1 MRTFL
6 TKIEDFFASIA
17 NRLAGSKEKEE
28 PDKAPGLL
36 DRVDLFFARFDGSFL
51 IWSFFLSFAVML
63 LVYVAMDVYPF
74 GKSSVLVLD
83 LNGQYVQ
90 FFAGLRDIFHGDGS
104 LLYSFSRSLGGEY
117 LGIFTYYLASPFS
130 WLVVLFPE
138 KNILEALLLMI
149 TLKAGCCGLTF
160 GAFLHYTRRP
170 PKTITVALSVL
181 YALSSYMVVM
191 QHNTMWIDA
200 VMLLPLLLWGLE
212 RLVRYRKPLLYVA
225 SLALLFMTN
234 YYTGYMVAIFTAIYF
249 FYLFAAHASE
259 EINPHGERCHF
270 GTSILRVG
278 VYTLIGIGISA
289 ILLLPAYYSLTFG
302 KTDFANSSTAF
313 VAKFDIIDF
322 IAKMFPGA
330 YDTVRTGNDPVH
342 PAGLPWVYSG
352 TLSLILLP
360 LYFAAKRIP
369 TREKAAT
376 GGLALLLFFSM
387 YINTLDLLWHGGSH
401 PNWLNCR
408 YSFIFTFVILLMAA
422 RTLTHIKSVDYC
434 IPPAVCGALVLFVI
448 ILQKLGLTYT
458 SDGVTREFFDDLW
471 GVWLSIG
478 CLAVY
483 CILLLFLTGHD
494 RTSPRY
500 EPIATLLVAVIC
512 IEVLLNGVFM
522 LRRQHEDVII
532 SSHDSYHSFYDVY
545 KEPVD
550 YVKETDAALFYRM
563 DKSFQHYVTDSFV
576 LGYNGLASSTSTL
589 NSSVIAFQ
597 RYLGMRADSHW
608 TEATGATVASG
619 ALLGVK
625 YWITKEGDTVDPI
638 YKKYATAG
646 SAELG
651 TATVTYQNPYALP
664 LLFAAHP
671 AIKDVNY
678 AIPGDSQDYYDGN
691 TLREEYEDAL
701 WSPFERL
708 NATYAALTGRDDLL
722 VYTPLD
728 AEWSLTGG
736 LEIDT
741 TTYKATTIKS
751 HTYLVNGGNAN
762 ARLVFKVDAPA
773 DGSPI
778 YFYMPT
784 RYAREFT
791 VYVNG
796 EELYANKAESRTAGA
811 QYPGG
816 AAQASIL
823 TIDTTDVIGSLSVE
837 LYFPSDAFFLADVP
851 HFYTIDE
858 AALAEAAEILSAGG
872 ISLTVAKEH
881 RFEGT
886 LTAAEGFTTV
896 QTTIPYDAGWRIY
909 VDGERVEGYETL
921 GAMLAFD
928 LTEAGMHEIT
938 LRYCPSLYV
947 LGLITTIV
955 CFLIALAVLILINL
969 QKRGKLRL
977 EGGNVVSLTLLF
989 FLPPA
994 KGLVERPLGG
1004 EEPPARPMQNDE
1016 PPAPPL
1022 GGGLFGRKNGD
1033 AAQEASPKAKNPSQ
1047 KKRK

>member
-6 TKIEDFFASIA
+6 TKIEDFFAGIA
-17 NRLAGSKEKEE
+17 NRLAGNKQKEE
-28 PDKAPGLL
+28 SDKAPGLL

-63 LVYVAMDVYPF
+63 LVYVAMDAYPF

-90 FFAGLRDIFHGDGS
+90 FFAGLRDILHGDGS

-130 WLVVLFPE
+130 WLVAIFPE

-170 PKTITVALSVL
+170 PKTVTVALSVL

-191 QHNTMWIDA
+191 QHNTMWVDA

-212 RLVRYRKPLLYVA
+212 RLVRYRKPILYVA

-249 FYLFAAHASE
+249 FYLFTAHASDE
-259 EINPHGERCHF
+259 MNPYGERFHF
-270 GTSILRVG
+270 GASILRVG

-289 ILLLPAYYSLTFG
+289 MLLLPAYYSLTFG
-302 KTDFANSSTAF
+302 KTDFANSSPAF

-322 IAKMFPGA
+322 ITKLFPGS

-342 PAGLPWVYSG
+342 PEGLPWVYSG

-387 YINTLDLLWHGGSH
+387 YINTLDLVWHGGSH

-422 RTLTHIKSVDYC
+422 RALTVIKSVDHRV
-434 IPPAVCGALVLFVI
+434 IPAVSAALALLVV
-448 ILQKLGLTYT
+448 ILQKIGRTYT
-458 SDGVTREFFDDLW
+458 YTNRGVTLDCFDDLS

-478 CLAVY
+478 CLVVY
-483 CILLLFLTGHD
+483 CILLLFLNGHD

-500 EPIATLLVAVIC
+500 EPIATILVAVIC
-512 IEVLLNGVFM
+512 IEALLNGVAM
-522 LRRQHEDVII
+522 LRRQDIDVTI
-532 SSHDSYHSFYDVY
+532 SSYDSYHGFYDVY

-550 YVKETDAALFYRM
+550 YVKETDDTPFYRM

-608 TEATGATVASG
+608 TEATGTTAASG

-625 YWITKEGDTVDPI
+625 YWITKAGDVVDPI

-646 SAELG
+646 SAEAG
-651 TATVTYQNPYALP
+651 TATVTYKNPYALP
-664 LLFAAHP
+664 LLFAATP
-671 AIKDVNY
+671 AVKDVNY
-678 AIPGDSQDYYDGN
+678 AIPGDSQDYYNGN
-691 TLREEYEDAL
+691 TLREEYKNAL

-708 NATYAALTGRDDLL
+708 NATYAALTGRDDLS
-722 VYTPLD
+722 VYRPLD
-728 AEWSLTGG
+728 TEWSLSGG
-736 LEIDT
+736 LEIE
-741 TTYKATTIKS
+741 KADYGTTIYS
-751 HTYLVNGGNAN
+751 HTHLINRGNSD
-762 ARLVFKVDAPA
+762 ARLVFTVDAPA

-778 YFYMPT
+778 YFYMPS
-784 RYAREFT
+784 RYPREFT
-791 VYVNG
+791 LYVNG
-796 EELYANKAESRTAGA
+796 EPHPAGTKE
-811 QYPGG
+811 YPGG
-816 AAQASIL
+816 AAQASVL
-823 TIDTTDVIGSLSVE
+823 MIDTADAIGSLSVE
-837 LYFPSDAFFLADVP
+837 LYFPNDAYFLADVP
-851 HFYTIDE
+851 HFYAIDE

-872 ISLTVAKEH
+872 IDLTLAKEH
-881 RFEGT
+881 RFEGK

-896 QTTIPYDAGWRIY
+896 QTTIPYDAGWQIF
-909 VDGERVEGYETL
+909 VDGARVKGYETL

-928 LTEAGMHEIT
+928 LPAAGEYEIT
-938 LRYCPSLYV
+938 LNYCPTLYTA
-947 LGLITTIV
+947 GLIITIV
-955 CFLIALAVLILINL
+955 SFLLALAVLILIILRKRERL
-969 QKRGKLRL
+969 QVTGENCFSRA
-977 EGGNVVSLTLLF
+977 LLF
-989 FLPPA
+989 FLPPVS
-994 KGLVERPLGG
+994 GELERPLGG
-1004 EEPPARPMQNDE
+1004 EEPHLRPSE
-1016 PPAPPL
+1016 ETAPPAPPL
-1022 GGGLFGRKNGD
+1022 GGGLFDRKSD
-1033 AAQEASPKAKNPSQ
+1033 TAVPKVGS
-1047 KKRK
+1047 